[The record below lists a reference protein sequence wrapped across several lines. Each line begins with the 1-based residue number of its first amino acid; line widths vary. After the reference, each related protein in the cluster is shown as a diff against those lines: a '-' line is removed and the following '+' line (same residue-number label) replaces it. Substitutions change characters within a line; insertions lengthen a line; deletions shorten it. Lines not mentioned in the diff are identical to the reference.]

1 LRIFHS
7 YPEEKPLREDL
18 LSVGIDIGT
27 STTQV
32 VFSSIVIEDMSS
44 GFSVPRIE
52 IIDKQVIY
60 RSDIYFTPLLSPVEI
75 NMAGVR
81 DIVAAEYKKSG
92 VDKAKIKTGAVI
104 ITGETARKHNASE
117 VLHYLSEFAGD
128 FVVAA
133 AGPDLESIIA
143 ARGAGADVYSKER
156 SLTAANY
163 DIGGGTSNIAVFQY
177 GNPIATGCLDI
188 GGRLVKVDESSRK
201 VTYIAEK
208 ISELCSASGIS
219 LKVGDTANQGVLEQ
233 VAQLM
238 CELLEMS
245 LGLRPKSAFYP
256 RILTDPSKDLVLT
269 AKPDALCYSGGVADY
284 VYMDHQENDVYRYG
298 DIGII
303 LGRKIHASRV
313 LSEIPRFTPSET
325 IRATV
330 VGAGSH
336 ITEVSGSTI
345 EYDPALLPFKNIPV
359 LKLTLDEEQTPDTMC
374 DAIRKKLE
382 WFRLENDLQQV
393 AVAFRGPK
401 SPTFGQVGELADGL
415 IKGLEPILTKGCPL
429 ISVSENDLAKVLG
442 QTVRAR
448 MPENRNYIC
457 IDSLNVPEGTYIDIG
472 LPAAGGAVLPVIIKT
487 LLFK

>member
-1 LRIFHS
+1 
-7 YPEEKPLREDL
+7 LREDL

-32 VFSSIVIEDMSS
+32 VFSSIIIEDMSS

-60 RSDIYFTPLLSPVEI
+60 RSDIYFTPLISPVEI
-75 NMAGVR
+75 NMKGVR
-81 DIVAAEYKKSG
+81 DIVAAEYQKSG
-92 VDKAKIKTGAVI
+92 IDKAKIKTGAVI

-117 VLHYLSEFAGD
+117 VLHHLSDFAGD

-143 ARGAGADVYSKER
+143 ARGAGADIYSKEH
-156 SLTAANY
+156 SLIAANY
-163 DIGGGTSNIAVFQY
+163 DIGGGTSNIAMFRY
-177 GNPIATGCLDI
+177 GNPVATGCLDI
-188 GGRLVKVDESSRK
+188 GGRLIKVDRATGK
-201 VTYIAEK
+201 VIYIAEK
-208 ISELCSASGIS
+208 ISGLCKANGIR
-219 LKVGDTANQGVLEQ
+219 LEVGDTVNQAVLEQ
-233 VAQLM
+233 AALSM
-238 CELLEMS
+238 CEILEMS
-245 LGLRPKSAFYP
+245 LGLKPKSAFYP
-256 RILTDPSKDLVLT
+256 KMLTDPEKDLNLT
-269 AKPDALCYSGGVADY
+269 VKPDALCFSGGVADY
-284 VYMDHQENDVYRYG
+284 IYRDHLHNDVFRYG

-303 LGRKIHASRV
+303 LGRTIRASRL
-313 LSEIPRFTPSET
+313 LSGIPRFTPSET

-345 EYDPALLPFKNIPV
+345 EYDPTLLPIKNIPV
-359 LKLTLDEEQTPDTMC
+359 VKLAPEVEDTSVSMSE
-374 DAIRKKLE
+374 AIRKKLE
-382 WFRLENDLQQV
+382 WFRLESDLQPV

-401 SPTFGQVGELADGL
+401 SPTFDQVGEVAKAL
-415 IKGLEPILTKGCPL
+415 IKGLEPLLSKGFPL
-429 ISVSENDLAKVLG
+429 ITVSENDLAKVLG
-442 QTVRAR
+442 QTVRGH
-448 MPENRNYIC
+448 MPGNRNFIC

>member
-1 LRIFHS
+1 M
-7 YPEEKPLREDL
+7 REDL

-60 RSDIYFTPLLSPVEI
+60 RSDIYFTPLTSPVEI

-81 DIVAAEYKKSG
+81 DIVADEYRKSG
-92 VDKAKIKTGAVI
+92 VDKSKIKTGAVI

-143 ARGAGADVYSKER
+143 ARGAGADIYSKNH

-163 DIGGGTSNIAVFQY
+163 DIGGGTSNIAVFSQ
-177 GNPIATGCLDI
+177 GNPAATGCLDI
-188 GGRLVKVDESSRK
+188 GGRLVKVDAKSRR

-208 ISELCSASGIS
+208 ISGLCRENGIN
-219 LKVGDTANQGVLEQ
+219 LKVGDTASEGVLEQ
-233 VAQLM
+233 VAQSM
-238 CELLEMS
+238 CEVLEMS
-245 LGLRPKSAFYP
+245 LGLRSKTAFYQKM
-256 RILTDPSKDLVLT
+256 LTEPGKDLEV
-269 AKPDALCYSGGVADY
+269 KSKINALCFSGGVADY
-284 VYMDHQENDVYRYG
+284 IYRDYIQDDLLQYG

-303 LGRKIHASRV
+303 LGRKIRASR
-313 LSEIPRFTPSET
+313 LLAEIPRFTPSET

-345 EYDPALLPFKNIPV
+345 EYDPKLLPCKNIPV
-359 LKLTLDEEQTPDTMC
+359 LKLTSEEEVTGQ
-374 DAIRKKLE
+374 AISSAIQKKLE
-382 WFRLENDLQQV
+382 WFRLEGDLQLV
-393 AVAFRGPK
+393 AVAFKGPR
-401 SPTFGQVGELADGL
+401 SPTFQQVCELAEGL
-415 IKGLEPILTKGCPL
+415 MTGLEPLLIKGCPL
-429 ISVSENDLAKVLG
+429 ITVSENDLAKVLG
-442 QTVRAR
+442 QTIRAQ
-448 MPENRNYIC
+448 MPGNRNYIC

>member
-1 LRIFHS
+1 MR
-7 YPEEKPLREDL
+7 EEL

-32 VFSSIVIEDMSS
+32 IFSRIVIEDMSS

-60 RSDIYFTPLLSPVEI
+60 RSDISYTPLLSPTEI
-75 NMAGVR
+75 NMADVR
-81 DIVAAEYKKSG
+81 DIVAAEYRKSG
-92 VDKAKIKTGAVI
+92 VDKSKIKTGAVI

-143 ARGAGADVYSKER
+143 ARGAGADIYSKEH

-163 DIGGGTSNIAVFQY
+163 DIGGGTSNIAVFTR
-177 GNPIATGCLDI
+177 GNPTLTGCLDI
-188 GGRLVKVDESSRK
+188 GGRLIKVDTNSRK
-201 VTYIAEK
+201 ITYISEK
-208 ISELCSASGIS
+208 ISGLCRENGIR
-219 LKVGDTANQGVLEQ
+219 LEVGDPADSKVLEQ
-233 VAQLM
+233 VAQHM
-238 CELLEMS
+238 CEILEMS
-245 LGLRPKSAFYP
+245 LGLRQKSAYYP
-256 RILTDPSKDLVLT
+256 KILTDPGKDLEL
-269 AKPDALCYSGGVADY
+269 PINLDALCFSGGVADY
-284 VYMDHQENDVYRYG
+284 IYQEHMQDELFRYG

-303 LGRKIHASRV
+303 LGRTIRSSQLLSKIS
-313 LSEIPRFTPSET
+313 RFTPSET

-345 EYDPALLPFKNIPV
+345 EYDPALLPLKNIPV
-359 LKLTLDEEQTPDTMC
+359 IKLTPDEEKTPASISQ
-374 DAIRKKLE
+374 AIRKKLE
-382 WFRLENDLQQV
+382 WFRLENDLQPV
-393 AVAFRGPK
+393 AVAFQGPK
-401 SPTFGQVGELADGL
+401 SPAFHQVGELAEGL
-415 IKGLEPILTKGCPL
+415 LEGMEPLLKKGFPL
-429 ISVSENDLAKVLG
+429 ITVSENDLAKVLG
-442 QTVRAR
+442 QTIRVSI
-448 MPENRNYIC
+448 PGKNNFIC

-487 LLFK
+487 LLFR

>member
-1 LRIFHS
+1 M
-7 YPEEKPLREDL
+7 REDL

-32 VFSSIVIEDMSS
+32 VFSRITIEDMSS

-52 IIDKQVIY
+52 IIGKEVVY
-60 RSDIYFTPLLSPVEI
+60 CSDIHFTPLLSPVEI
-75 NMAGVR
+75 DMAGVR
-81 DIVAAEYKKSG
+81 DIVAAEYQKSG
-92 VDKAKIKTGAVI
+92 IDKSGIKTGAVI
-104 ITGETARKHNASE
+104 ITGETARKHNANE
-117 VLHYLSEFAGD
+117 VLQYLSEFAGD

-163 DIGGGTSNIAVFQY
+163 DIGGGTSNIGVFRRGAAV
-177 GNPIATGCLDI
+177 ATGCLDI
-188 GGRLVKVDESSRK
+188 GGRLVRVDANTCKITYVAPKV
-201 VTYIAEK
+201 A
-208 ISELCSASGIS
+208 ELCRSKGIR
-219 LKVGDTANQGVLEQ
+219 LETGDTANRAVLEQ
-233 VAQLM
+233 VAQSM

-256 RILTDPSKDLVLT
+256 RILTEPDKDLPL
-269 AKPDALCYSGGVADY
+269 AEAPDALCFSGGVADY
-284 VYMDHQENDVYRYG
+284 VYLEHSGEDVFRYG

-303 LGRKIHASRV
+303 LGRAVRASR
-313 LSEIPRFTPSET
+313 LLAGIPRFAPSET

-345 EYDPALLPFKNIPV
+345 EYDPALLPRKNIPV
-359 LKLTLDEEQTPDTMC
+359 LKLSSEEEQAPDLMA

-382 WFRLENDLQQV
+382 WFRIENELQPV
-393 AVAFRGPK
+393 AVAFAGPG
-401 SPTFGQVGELADGL
+401 SATFQQIGGLADGL
-415 IKGLEPILTKGCPL
+415 MEGLKPLLQKGCPL
-429 ISVSENDLAKVLG
+429 ITVSENDLAKVLG
-442 QTVRAR
+442 QTIRAR
-448 MPENRNYIC
+448 MPGHRNFIC
-457 IDSLNVPEGTYIDIG
+457 IDAIHVPEGTYIDIG
-472 LPAAGGAVLPVIIKT
+472 SPAGGGAVLPVVVKT

>member
-1 LRIFHS
+1 M
-7 YPEEKPLREDL
+7 REDL

-32 VFSSIVIEDMSS
+32 IFSRIVIEDMSS

-60 RSDIYFTPLLSPVEI
+60 RSDISYTPLISPTEI
-75 NMAGVR
+75 NMADVR
-81 DIVAAEYKKSG
+81 DIVAAEYQKSG

-117 VLHYLSEFAGD
+117 VLHYLSDFAGD

-143 ARGAGADVYSKER
+143 ARGAGADIYSKEH

-163 DIGGGTSNIAVFQY
+163 DIGGGTSNIAVFTR
-177 GNPIATGCLDI
+177 GNPISTGCLDI
-188 GGRLVKVDESSRK
+188 GGRLIKVDTNSRK
-201 VTYIAEK
+201 VTYISDK
-208 ISELCSASGIS
+208 ISALCRENGIK
-219 LKVGDTANQGVLEQ
+219 LEVGDNADQRILEQ
-233 VAQLM
+233 VAQHM

-245 LGLRPKSAFYP
+245 LGLRQKSAFYP
-256 RILTDPSKDLVLT
+256 KILTDTGKDLELQN
-269 AKPDALCYSGGVADY
+269 KLDALCFSGGVADY
-284 VYMDHQENDVYRYG
+284 IYQEHLSDDIFRYG

-303 LGRKIHASRV
+303 LGRTIRASHS
-313 LSEIPRFTPSET
+313 LAQIARFTPSET

-359 LKLTLDEEQTPDTMC
+359 LKLSPDEEGSPAKMSQ
-374 DAIRKKLE
+374 AIRKKLE
-382 WFRLENDLQQV
+382 WFRLENNLQPV
-393 AVAFRGPK
+393 AVAFIGPK
-401 SPTFGQVGELADGL
+401 SPTFHQVEELADGL
-415 IKGLEPILTKGCPL
+415 LEGLEPLIAKGFPL
-429 ISVSENDLAKVLG
+429 ITVSENDLAKVLG
-442 QTVRAR
+442 QTIRVRI
-448 MPENRNYIC
+448 PGNRNFIC
-457 IDSLNVPEGTYIDIG
+457 IDSLDVPEGTYIDIG